1 MTQLDF
7 YHITKSTTKQTL
19 EKLLARAIAD
29 GGINNIIL
37 ANSANHA
44 QRLSAMLWEN
54 DDPTLFLANYI
65 YDNDNN
71 DDEDNS
77 VNTTINAPICITH
90 QLNATITGQ
99 FLFILSSNN
108 HNDIMMTEFSRVFI
122 LFMGNN
128 DNELNMARSLWQQH
142 KKLTKRYFQ
151 QDNTQGKWS
160 LKISE

>member
-71 DDEDNS
+71 DDADNS
-77 VNTTINAPICITH
+77 VNAPICITH
-90 QLNATITGQ
+90 QLNANTTGQ